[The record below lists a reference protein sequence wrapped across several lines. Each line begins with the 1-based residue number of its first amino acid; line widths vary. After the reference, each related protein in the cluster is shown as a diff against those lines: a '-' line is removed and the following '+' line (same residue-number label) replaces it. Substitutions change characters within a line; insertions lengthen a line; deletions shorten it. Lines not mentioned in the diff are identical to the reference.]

1 MDHKTLLHE
10 GLRRQRVAL
19 LAKLD
24 GLPEQELRRPRTRTG
39 TNLLGLL
46 KHAAATELGY
56 FGEVF
61 DRPSELPPG
70 VNDEDS
76 NADLYAA
83 AEESL
88 DEVLEYA
95 QACFAHADATIEA
108 LDADAEGRVPW
119 WPPEVATVTL
129 VQIIAHV
136 ALDEARHAGH
146 ADILR
151 EQIDGQAGLRG
162 PGNNLPDW
170 DDARWAAHVER
181 LEWIAADAS
190 GARPRSDR
198 TVPPIPGTD
207 THDPA

>member
-1 MDHKTLLHE
+1 MDHKTLLHD
-10 GLRRQRVAL
+10 GLRRQRAAL

-24 GLPEQELRRPRTRTG
+24 GLPEQELRRLRTRTG

-61 DRPSELPPG
+61 DRPSDLPPG
-70 VNDEDS
+70 VSDEDP
-76 NADLYAA
+76 NADFFAA

-95 QACFAHADATIEA
+95 QACFAHADATITA
-108 LDADAEGRVPW
+108 LDADAPGRVAW
-119 WPPEVATVTL
+119 WTDDKAEVTL
-129 VQIIAHV
+129 AQIIAHV

-151 EQIDGQAGLRG
+151 ERIDGQAGLRA
-162 PGNNLPDW
+162 PGNNLPPW
-170 DDARWAAHVER
+170 DADRWAAHVDR
-181 LEWIAADAS
+181 LTAIAEGS
-190 GARPRSDR
+190 GG
-198 TVPPIPGTD
+198 PGRN
-207 THDPA
+207 